1 MAAMTMKKTLGDLV
15 KREFSHDYCRETVT
29 LVAQPGGYPMGA
41 VLGKDSTTGKFSFS
55 PATAAEPADGTE
67 VASAVLLEHVSSE
80 EEVAAAL
87 VMMRGPVILADTA
100 LEFDV
105 GVNSDELKEKKKQ
118 ELSACGLVVRQTV

>member
-41 VLGKDSTTGKFSFS
+41 VLGKDLTTGKFAFS

-67 VASAVLLEHVSSE
+67 VACAFGTCFQ
-80 EEVAAAL
+80 
-87 VMMRGPVILADTA
+87 RGR
-100 LEFDV
+100 
-105 GVNSDELKEKKKQ
+105 SRRC
-118 ELSACGLVVRQTV
+118 ACHDAWPRDFG